1 MTYSPNAGYIG
12 NDSCVLTLADGDGD
26 VDTATIQ
33 ITVRGDADQDG
44 IDDGIDN
51 CLGAANA
58 GQQDADGDGFGN
70 WCDGDFNN
78 DDRVNFADLAEFR
91 ARFGSTNAEANLDST
106 GVVNFADLARFKLLF
121 GKPPG
126 PSGQVP

>member
-1 MTYSPNAGYIG
+1 MLTIVDG
-12 NDSCVLTLADGDGD
+12 NGDT
-26 VDTATIQ
+26 DTATVQ
-33 ITVRGDADQDG
+33 IRVRGDADEDG
-44 IDDGIDN
+44 IEDGVDN
-51 CLGAANA
+51 CLGAANS

-78 DDRVNFADLAEFR
+78 DGRVNFADLAEFR
-91 ARFGSTNAEANLDST
+91 SKFGSADAEANLDSP
-106 GVVNFADLARFKLLF
+106 GVVNFAAPARFKMLF